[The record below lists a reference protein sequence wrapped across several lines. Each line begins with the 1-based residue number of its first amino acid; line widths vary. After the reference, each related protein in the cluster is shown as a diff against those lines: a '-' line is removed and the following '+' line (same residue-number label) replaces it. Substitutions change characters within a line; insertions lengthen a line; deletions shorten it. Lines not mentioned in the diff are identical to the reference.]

1 MVENA
6 PKPENPVPM
15 PLDNPVVPI
24 LRMLSQCLGELNNL
38 DFSGSEQMVFQKES
52 LLNALLRDQEALA
65 RLVGLWEL
73 AWAATQKNS
82 TPE

>member
-6 PKPENPVPM
+6 SNPETPTPM
-15 PLDNPVVPI
+15 PLENPVVPI
-24 LRMLSQCLGELNNL
+24 VRRVSQCLGELDNL
-38 DFSGSEQMVFQKES
+38 DFSGIEQMVFQKES